1 MTAQLDPELVAVNS
15 LMEAWGRDA
24 RDTGSRGGMH
34 PLERLRLLHDG
45 AVFGCEMSN
54 DEIMISVDRVFLMCP
69 ARTRAMLLV
78 WYRSH
83 AHAPSTVKSHRL
95 GISRTA
101 LYNHWRAA
109 LWFIR
114 GALVARGLRV

>member
-1 MTAQLDPELVAVNS
+1 MTVKIDPELVAVDRI
-15 LMEAWGRDA
+15 LDAWARDA
-24 RDTGSRGGMH
+24 RDTGAGGGMH

-45 AVFGCEMSN
+45 AVFGSKMSN
-54 DEIMISVDRVFLMCP
+54 DEIMIIVDRAFLMCP
-69 ARTRAMLLV
+69 VRTQAILSV
-78 WYRSH
+78 WYRSN
-83 AHAPSTVKSHRL
+83 APAQVKAHRL